1 MHVLTATCRH
11 CPAALHVPL
20 MNNIAQQTGVHAL
33 LKMRGHGLQNPN
45 LYNSM
50 SNRHNKLGLTSAVL
64 LQVPSAQESLDANK
78 EELFDVIAC
87 YFPISFSPPPNNVH
101 GITRQD
107 LAAALQDALTC
118 TPLFAPLFIPMLLE
132 KLSSSLR

>member
-1 MHVLTATCRH
+1 
-11 CPAALHVPL
+11 

-33 LKMRGHGLQNPN
+33 LKMRGHGLQKLN

-64 LQVPSAQESLDANK
+64 LQVPSPQESLDANK